1 MSTNCRCNPRT
12 GTGSRTCR
20 SRRQPSPTSDPATR
34 TTRTV
39 ADTDDVV
46 RLLRSEAWLRS
57 SISERHDAVKSAPSV
72 IFYRNLAGF
81 ISQAASFSPSG
92 GEFARESNCCHSLR
106 CLIWPRTLRQRPS
119 ERRAACSSRRMPL
132 SKLLAKRAA
141 LAAAPATRCR
151 APSSLPLLRPSG
163 ARCRSNPAHFV
174 HSPPLMLRSHTHTHA
189 RARRK
194 PAERIFSPQEIFELK
209 RTLHTVW
216 AFRRRA
222 SRRGRVRNVR
232 SSQDT
237 HEHTLSRVCV

>member
-1 MSTNCRCNPRT
+1 MPSSPLPPSFFIATWRVSSQP
-12 GTGSRTCR
+12 GGFQELLF
-20 SRRQPSPTSDPATR
+20 RQRWGVRARIKLLPLIC
-34 TTRTV
+34 V
-39 ADTDDVV
+39 A
-46 RLLRSEAWLRS
+46 
-57 SISERHDAVKSAPSV
+57 I
-72 IFYRNLAGF
+72 
-81 ISQAASFSPSG
+81 
-92 GEFARESNCCHSLR
+92 
-106 CLIWPRTLRQRPS
+106 IWPRTLRQRPS

-151 APSSLPLLRPSG
+151 APSSLPLLRPS
-163 ARCRSNPAHFV
+163 RCRSNPAHFV

-216 AFRRRA
+216 GFRRRA

-232 SSQDT
+232 SSQGT

>member
-81 ISQAASFSPSG
+81 ISAAASFRSSR
-92 GEFARESNCCHSLR
+92 ANQTAATHCVAI
-106 CLIWPRTLRQRPS
+106 IWPRTLRQRPS
-119 ERRAACSSRRMPL
+119 ERRSACSSRRMPL

-216 AFRRRA
+216 GFRRRA

>member
-106 CLIWPRTLRQRPS
+106 
-119 ERRAACSSRRMPL
+119 SSFGRG
-132 SKLLAKRAA
+132 
-141 LAAAPATRCR
+141 RCGR
-151 APSSLPLLRPSG
+151 GHLSG
-163 ARCRSNPAHFV
+163 ARPAAAAGCPCP
-174 HSPPLMLRSHTHTHA
+174 SCWPKGLRSPLPLPPGAA
-189 RARRK
+189 RPPPSLSSAPRGRDAD
-194 PAERIFSPQEIFELK
+194 PIL
-209 RTLHTVW
+209 RTLC
-216 AFRRRA
+216 
-222 SRRGRVRNVR
+222 
-232 SSQDT
+232 T
-237 HEHTLSRVCV
+237 HLP